1 MRSAGAPTATVL
13 VIITMVFA
21 PVMKHNH
28 WVNMLVGHSQTTVI
42 VACPDTS
49 NCPRRASI
57 TETVTATD
65 SSQAA
70 VDAATA
76 RAVAQGVTDYQDSQS
91 EGGGDDDGAGDQGN
105 GHGNGHGND
114 DHGNGGHGNHGND
127 DPAARP

>member
-28 WVNMLVGHSQTTVI
+28 WVNMLVGHSQTRVV

-49 NCPRRASI
+49 NCPRQASI

-76 RAVAQGVTDYQDSQS
+76 RAVAQGVADYQVSQ
-91 EGGGDDDGAGDQGN
+91 GQGDGEDAGDGD
-105 GHGNGHGND
+105 HGNGHGNNG
-114 DHGNGGHGNHGND
+114 HGNNGHGNSGHGNHGND
-127 DPAARP
+127 DPGDR